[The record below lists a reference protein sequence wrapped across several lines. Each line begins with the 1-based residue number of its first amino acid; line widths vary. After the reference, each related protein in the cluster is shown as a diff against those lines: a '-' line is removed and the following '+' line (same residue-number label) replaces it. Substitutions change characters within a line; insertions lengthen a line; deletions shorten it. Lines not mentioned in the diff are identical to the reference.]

1 MVGGVVFLGVP
12 SRVVISHMPHVDS
25 TFFMVSA
32 YNCAFIF
39 HSLCIYHCFK
49 SGDQPPNFSDHKTK

>member
-12 SRVVISHMPHVDS
+12 SRVVISHMPHVGR

-32 YNCAFIF
+32 YNCTFIF